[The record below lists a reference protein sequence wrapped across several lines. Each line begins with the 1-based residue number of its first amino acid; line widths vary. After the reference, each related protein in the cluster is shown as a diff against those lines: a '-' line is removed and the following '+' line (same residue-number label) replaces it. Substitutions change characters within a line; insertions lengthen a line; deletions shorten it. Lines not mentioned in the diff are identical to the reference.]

1 MRPFLI
7 FDYDGTLHNT
17 LKIYEPA
24 FRAAFRWLVEEGYEH
39 EQTIPSGQLA
49 SWLGLNS
56 RDMWEAFR
64 PMLPQKVKEKASAM
78 IGKAMVQNVRGHMA
92 QWYQGAEALL
102 DALKSEG
109 CQMVVLSNCKR
120 AYREAHWEEF
130 SMERWF
136 TDFYDCES
144 FDFAPKTII
153 VQTIM
158 QRFSGPYIVIGD
170 RKNDLECARACR
182 GRFLGCL
189 YGYGTEKELY
199 GADFLA
205 DRPRDILTGI
215 HRLSE

>member
-78 IGKAMVQNVRGHMA
+78 IGNAMVQNVRGHMA
-92 QWYQGAEALL
+92 QWYQGAEALPGTL
-102 DALKSEG
+102 
-109 CQMVVLSNCKR
+109 
-120 AYREAHWEEF
+120 
-130 SMERWF
+130 
-136 TDFYDCES
+136 
-144 FDFAPKTII
+144 
-153 VQTIM
+153 
-158 QRFSGPYIVIGD
+158 
-170 RKNDLECARACR
+170 
-182 GRFLGCL
+182 
-189 YGYGTEKELY
+189 TEKAALMC
-199 GADFLA
+199 
-205 DRPRDILTGI
+205 
-215 HRLSE
+215 